1 MVLKLE
7 NNTPKFINSLKK
19 KELVLNVAQNNLAEM
34 LLAYGPAKNVAL
46 RLLELHMT
54 SNFSAKIIVDAKKK
68 TKAIFDSINIDNEF
82 YPENPTNTK
91 MKLEEKI
98 EITVES
104 EHLPHLRAN
113 LNSTLRLIQ
122 GSYNAISSVDDKK

>member
-1 MVLKLE
+1 MQLAYGLAKNVVLKLQGQ
-7 NNTPKFINSLKK
+7 P
-19 KELVLNVAQNNLAEM
+19 M
-34 LLAYGPAKNVAL
+34 
-46 RLLELHMT
+46 M
-54 SNFSAKIIVDAKKK
+54 SNFSAKIIVDAKNK

-91 MKLEEKI
+91 MQFNEKI

-104 EHLPHLRAN
+104 NHLPHLRAN

-122 GSYNAISSVDDKK
+122 GSYNTITSVDI